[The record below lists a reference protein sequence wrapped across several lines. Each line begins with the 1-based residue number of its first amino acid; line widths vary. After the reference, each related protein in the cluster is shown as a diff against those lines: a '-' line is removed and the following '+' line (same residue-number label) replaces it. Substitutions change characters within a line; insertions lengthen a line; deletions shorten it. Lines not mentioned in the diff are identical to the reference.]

1 MIKKIVLAGL
11 LFFLMSAFLTAQNPK
26 TVGSLDGRGY
36 TAKDPDIDMYMG
48 NWKESWPKRIHGSLM
63 VREILTRCEGDPL
76 SPSYRGAV
84 LTSAKLFA
92 YTTLIRNN
100 VTTPASLKGEQ
111 EIFYVLSGKGT
122 VTVGGNTYN
131 LHPGMAF
138 LIPENLEFSLKGG
151 ENEHLNMYMVVE
163 PTPPGFKPVNSIV
176 IHDEAQI
183 KAAATPGNWVY
194 ITKTLFKPQDGLA
207 SLRSVFI
214 VNMEPNTFGQPHS
227 DGVGDEEVWS
237 ALEGD
242 IKFLLGR
249 DIRDFPVGTACKVPP
264 DGAMYQANMN
274 FSDKKVKLF
283 GFANMK

>member
-1 MIKKIVLAGL
+1 M
-11 LFFLMSAFLTAQNPK
+11 FLIPAVSLTAQNPK

-36 TAKDPDIDMYMG
+36 TSKDPDIDMYMG

-63 VREILTRCEGDPL
+63 VREILTQCESDPL
-76 SPSYRGAV
+76 SPAYRGAV

-100 VTTPASLKGEQ
+100 VTIPVSLKGEQ
-111 EIFYVLSGKGT
+111 EIFYILSGKGT
-122 VTVGGNTYN
+122 VTVGGNIYN

-163 PTPPGFKPVNSIV
+163 PTPPGFKPANTIV

-214 VNMEPNTFGQPHS
+214 VNMEPNTFGQPRS
-227 DGVGDEEVWS
+227 LGVGDEEVWS

-242 IKFLLGR
+242 VKFLLGR
-249 DIRDFPVGTACKVPP
+249 DVRDFPVGAAYKVPP

-274 FSDKKVKLF
+274 FSDKKVRLF
-283 GFANMK
+283 GFTNMK

>member
-1 MIKKIVLAGL
+1 ML
-11 LFFLMSAFLTAQNPK
+11 LIPAAFLTAQNPK

-36 TAKDPDIDMYMG
+36 SAKDPDIDMYIG

-100 VTTPASLKGEQ
+100 VTTPVSLKGEQ

-122 VTVGGNTYN
+122 VTVGGNSYN

-163 PTPPGFKPVNSIV
+163 PTPPGFKPANHII

-207 SLRSVFI
+207 SLRSVFL

-227 DGVGDEEVWS
+227 DGVEDEEVWS

-249 DIRDFPVGTACKVPP
+249 DIRDFPVGTAYKVPP

-283 GFANMK
+283 GFTNMK